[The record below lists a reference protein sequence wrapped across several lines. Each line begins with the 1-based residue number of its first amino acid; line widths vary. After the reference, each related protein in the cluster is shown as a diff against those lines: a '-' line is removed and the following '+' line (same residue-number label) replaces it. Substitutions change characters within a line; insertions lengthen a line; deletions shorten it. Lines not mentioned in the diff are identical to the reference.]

1 MKRTEVNSFRKMLK
15 GHDKWRKVLSKKN
28 CFNKHLNT

>member
-15 GHDKWRKVLSKKN
+15 GHDKWRKVLSKK
-28 CFNKHLNT
+28 KTVLINT

>member
-15 GHDKWRKVLSKKN
+15 GHDKWRKELSKKTV
-28 CFNKHLNT
+28 LINT